1 MTFKESVKSVML
13 TNYTTMSG
21 RASRSEYWWFILF
34 YLLASFVLGIIYAI
48 VGSFMFGSE
57 VILSKKFGLITTIIT
72 VLIFLMPSISV
83 SVRRFADAGR
93 GFNEAIIVYIVA
105 FVSSLT
111 IPLFG
116 VDPMIDTKP
125 PVSSILSGC
134 FIVSMLYTLYIS
146 TKKSID

>member
-1 MTFKESVKSVML
+1 MTFRESVKSVML
-13 TNYTTMSG
+13 TNYTSMSG
-21 RASRSEYWWFILF
+21 RASRSEYWWFVSF
-34 YLLASFVLGIIYAI
+34 YLLASFSLGIIYAI
-48 VGSFMFGSE
+48 LGSFMFGSE
-57 VILSKKFGLITTIIT
+57 VVLSKKFGLITTIIT

-116 VDPMIDTKP
+116 VDPMIDAKP
-125 PVSSILSGC
+125 PVSAILSGC
-134 FIVSMLYTLYIS
+134 FVVSMFYTLYIS

>member
-21 RASRSEYWWFILF
+21 RASRSEYWWFVLF

-72 VLIFLMPSISV
+72 VLIF
-83 SVRRFADAGR
+83 
-93 GFNEAIIVYIVA
+93 
-105 FVSSLT
+105 
-111 IPLFG
+111 
-116 VDPMIDTKP
+116 
-125 PVSSILSGC
+125 PVS
-134 FIVSMLYTLYIS
+134 YTHLTLPTICS
-146 TKKSID
+146 V